1 MDNCFLPRPA
11 GTWGGRDGAGPLP
24 RPSLAT
30 SVRSDPQGLPQGSWV
45 DRSSHL
51 APTPS
56 ARAAIDLGPAG
67 AWSRA
72 RSVRRAGPSRHWVG
86 ADPEPAGLGT
96 RLLGSSAQNNC
107 VHR

>member
-1 MDNCFLPRPA
+1 MDKCFLPRPA
-11 GTWGGRDGAGPLP
+11 GTWGGRDGAAPLP
-24 RPSLAT
+24 RPGLAT
-30 SVRSDPQGLPQGSWV
+30 SVRSDPQGMPQGSWV
-45 DRSSHL
+45 DRSGHP

-72 RSVRRAGPSRHWVG
+72 RSVRRGGPSRRWVG
-86 ADPEPAGLGT
+86 ATLSWQGWAPGCLARQP
-96 RLLGSSAQNNC
+96 QNNC